1 MTYYFHVA
9 PTCIS
14 HTQQICVCQIMCL
27 FGSSRVHTP
36 SFLKVGIKP
45 RNWEGSPA
53 SYLLSGEMHLPFLAS
68 KWSTDAFTFISPKRR
83 RFFALSIRGVRVY
96 SFLQKAVEHSQL
108 FAWLK
113 KNLQFNTVGKYSFN
127 IFGSQKKACY
137 APVEEW
143 WVFSQVAACVRLN
156 LPEMA

>member
-27 FGSSRVHTP
+27 FGSSRVHTR

-68 KWSTDAFTFISPKRR
+68 KWSTDAFTFISPQRR
-83 RFFALSIRGVRVY
+83 RFFALSIREVRVY
-96 SFLQKAVEHSQL
+96 FFLQKAVKHSQL

-113 KNLQFNTVGKYSFN
+113 KNKKSTVQYCRKILFQHLWQSKESLLCTCRRVMG
-127 IFGSQKKACY
+127 
-137 APVEEW
+137 
-143 WVFSQVAACVRLN
+143 VFTSGCMR
-156 LPEMA
+156 